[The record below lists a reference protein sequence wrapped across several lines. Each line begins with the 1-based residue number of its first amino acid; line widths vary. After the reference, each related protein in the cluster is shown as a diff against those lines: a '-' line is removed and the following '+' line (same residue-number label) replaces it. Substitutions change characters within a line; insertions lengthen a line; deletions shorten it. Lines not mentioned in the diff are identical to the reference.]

1 MAFSEVLLS
10 PDNQQFSLAVKGN
23 TFSFRVLWRDICW
36 MLDISDN
43 AGATIIAGIP
53 LVTGTDLMEPFNH
66 LGLGFSLLVVCDVP
80 GQDYP
85 TETDLGTRSHLY
97 IITE

>member
-1 MAFSEVLLS
+1 MALSEILLS
-10 PDNQQFSLAVKGN
+10 PDNQQFSFAVKGN
-23 TFSFRVLWRDICW
+23 SYSFRILWRDTCW
-36 MLDISDN
+36 LLDISDN
-43 AGATIIAGIP
+43 TGAILIAGLP
-53 LVTGTDLMEPFNH
+53 LVTGTDLMEQFTH
-66 LGLGFSLLVVCDVP
+66 MGLGFSLLVVCDVP

>member
-1 MAFSEVLLS
+1 MALSEILLS
-10 PDNQQFSLAVKGN
+10 PDNQQFSMAVKGSSY
-23 TFSFRVLWRDICW
+23 SFRVLWRDICW
-36 MLDISDN
+36 VLDISDGTGS
-43 AGATIIAGIP
+43 AIISSIP

>member
-1 MAFSEVLLS
+1 MALSEILLS
-10 PDNQQFSLAVKGN
+10 PDNQQFSLAVNGN
-23 TFSFRVLWRDICW
+23 TFSFRVLWRDTCW
-36 MLDISDN
+36 VLDISDS
-43 AGATIIAGIP
+43 AGTAIVSGIP
-53 LVTGTDLMEPFNH
+53 LVTGADLMAQFSH
-66 LGLGFSLLVVCDVP
+66 LSLGFSMVVACDVP

>member
-1 MAFSEVLLS
+1 MAMNEIGLT
-10 PDNQQFSLAVKGN
+10 PDNQQYSYSVKG
-23 TFSFRVLWRDICW
+23 TTYQFRILWRDICW
-36 MLDISDN
+36 VLDISDST
-43 AGATIIAGIP
+43 GTGIVSGIP
-53 LVTGTDLMEPFNH
+53 LVTGADLMEPFNH

>member
-43 AGATIIAGIP
+43 TGAIIIAGIP

-85 TETDLGTRSHLY
+85 TETDLGSRSHLY